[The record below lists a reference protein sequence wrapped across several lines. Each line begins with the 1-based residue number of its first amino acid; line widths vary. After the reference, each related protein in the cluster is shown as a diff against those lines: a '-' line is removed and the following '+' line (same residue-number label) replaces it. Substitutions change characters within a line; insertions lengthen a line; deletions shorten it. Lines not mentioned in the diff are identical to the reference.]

1 MNTTPA
7 ITARG
12 PTTEEAIRHHKA
24 RRVLEIL
31 CENQNFDDLFENN
44 FLAMSY
50 SDRVEFYFQ
59 QCGWEDLESTYD
71 YLIYFLPLADEGFD
85 FRNRTPMT
93 RPRRS
98 ASSSGSKS
106 LSSCAVQ
113 RCVRCA

>member
-31 CENQNFDDLFENN
+31 CENQSFDDLFENN

-50 SDRVEFYFQ
+50 SDRVEFYLQ
-59 QCGWEDLESTYD
+59 QCGWDPHGTPAPFGEFERCKIAFILCGPEVREP
-71 YLIYFLPLADEGFD
+71 FVRAFD
-85 FRNRTPMT
+85 
-93 RPRRS
+93 
-98 ASSSGSKS
+98 
-106 LSSCAVQ
+106 
-113 RCVRCA
+113 